1 MNKKL
6 VATLMTAAMV
16 AGTMGVTAMAEEES
30 ATTGLQ
36 IGFAVQ
42 TLSNQI
48 WAQQASQIEA
58 RAEADGNTVTTVD
71 CQENANTQIDQ
82 IENFI
87 TSGMDV
93 IIVQPV
99 DPEAIEEVCGNALDE
114 GITVVCWDEE
124 MENSSFNWV
133 IENYDLRDV
142 RLQFSDIPRLPS
154 FWKERMVSWMLLKR
168 TLPTQK

>member
-58 RAEADGNTVTTVD
+58 RAEADGT
-71 CQENANTQIDQ
+71 
-82 IENFI
+82 
-87 TSGMDV
+87 
-93 IIVQPV
+93 
-99 DPEAIEEVCGNALDE
+99 
-114 GITVVCWDEE
+114 
-124 MENSSFNWV
+124 
-133 IENYDLRDV
+133 LR
-142 RLQFSDIPRLPS
+142 
-154 FWKERMVSWMLLKR
+154 
-168 TLPTQK
+168 